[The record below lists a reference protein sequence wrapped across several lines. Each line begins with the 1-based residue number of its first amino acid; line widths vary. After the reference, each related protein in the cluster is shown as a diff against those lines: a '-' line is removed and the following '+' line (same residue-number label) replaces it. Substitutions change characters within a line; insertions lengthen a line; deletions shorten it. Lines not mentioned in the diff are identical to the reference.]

1 MLELLKK
8 LIQLVQYKED
18 DSEPPFN
25 KQLMLLIIKHLAG
38 FLCVTHKEE
47 FGNAIPIIVQL
58 FSVTD
63 GNLLV
68 AMSAIL
74 CIAEFSLYLK
84 SDMLSYLP
92 MVMKPLIGKV
102 SFEEN
107 LSQNK

>member
-8 LIQLVQYKED
+8 LFQLVQYKED

-25 KQLMLLIIKHLAG
+25 KQLMLLIIKHLAV
-38 FLCVTHKEE
+38 FLCVTPKEE
-47 FGNAIPIIVQL
+47 FCNGVPIIVQL

-84 SDMLSYLP
+84 SDMLPYLP
-92 MVMKPLIGKV
+92 MVMKPLIEKV
-102 SFEEN
+102 SSEEN
-107 LSQNK
+107 LLQNK